1 MKKLKQNNLEESTT
15 DIGFV
20 KAINENAEELGTNKI
35 ALIREVEI
43 EDGVNVNV
51 ESVTPH
57 RMKAILNQQIT
68 ASGSDSEITFKTPGE
83 PVQVYVDS
91 NKIGPVETQVLD
103 GMVQLYNKNM
113 DGSAITGINLSL
125 VEDLREGEANVN
137 ANAVIGT
144 LSFTGTSSD
153 VIYSLDETG
162 DYSSFIVESNN
173 LKVNTTPLTSKTYN
187 ITIKATSG
195 EDIESKNF
203 EIEVLEAY
211 PKITDITLDKTP
223 GLREDESNVNTGA
236 TVATLTT
243 VGGTQ
248 PFTYTIGGTDASS
261 FVIAENKLNVKSN
274 PLTAKTY
281 NITITSTDKNS
292 KTKTVSDTIVVQA
305 AYPEITSFTISPKSS
320 LIHGNSNVQADA
332 IVATMSVEGGSNPI
346 TYSLR
351 EDASNGIDNSSFKV
365 DGANLK
371 VNTTPLVTKNY
382 KVALRATD
390 VHGKT
395 KDQNTIIE
403 VSAPEITTLT
413 ITPVNSLTAPVA
425 ADTVVAN
432 LSTQGG
438 ISPYT
443 YSLKASTGD
452 NAEFKIENNTVKN
465 ISSIDSEATKS
476 ITVIVTDVNNKTK
489 EQTAQITVNAA
500 G

>member
-51 ESVTPH
+51 ESITPH

-68 ASGSDSEITFKTPGE
+68 ASGGDSEITFKTPGE
-83 PVQVYVDS
+83 PVQVYVNGDE
-91 NKIGPVETQVLD
+91 IGPVETQVLD

-162 DYSSFIVESNN
+162 DYSSFTVESNN

-195 EDIESKNF
+195 EDVESKNF

-211 PKITDITLDKTP
+211 P
-223 GLREDESNVNTGA
+223 
-236 TVATLTT
+236 
-243 VGGTQ
+243 
-248 PFTYTIGGTDASS
+248 
-261 FVIAENKLNVKSN
+261 
-274 PLTAKTY
+274 
-281 NITITSTDKNS
+281 
-292 KTKTVSDTIVVQA
+292 
-305 AYPEITSFTISPKSS
+305 EITSFTISPKSG
-320 LIHGNSNVQADA
+320 LIQGNVNVQADV

-452 NAEFKIENNTVKN
+452 NAEFKIENDTVKN

>member
-51 ESVTPH
+51 ESITPH

-68 ASGSDSEITFKTPGE
+68 ASGGDSEITFKTPGE
-83 PVQVYVDS
+83 PVQVYVNGDE
-91 NKIGPVETQVLD
+91 IGPVETQVLD
-103 GMVQLYNKNM
+103 GIVQLYNKNM

-195 EDIESKNF
+195 EDVESKNF

-211 PKITDITLDKTP
+211 PEITL
-223 GLREDESNVNTGA
+223 
-236 TVATLTT
+236 
-243 VGGTQ
+243 
-248 PFTYTIGGTDASS
+248 
-261 FVIAENKLNVKSN
+261 
-274 PLTAKTY
+274 
-281 NITITSTDKNS
+281 
-292 KTKTVSDTIVVQA
+292 
-305 AYPEITSFTISPKSS
+305 FTISPESD
-320 LIHGNSNVQADA
+320 LIQGNANVQADA

-395 KDQNTIIE
+395 KDQNAIIE

-452 NAEFKIENNTVKN
+452 NAEFKIENDTVKN

>member
-51 ESVTPH
+51 ESITPH

-68 ASGSDSEITFKTPGE
+68 ASGGDSEITFKTPGE
-83 PVQVYVDS
+83 PVQVYVNGDE
-91 NKIGPVETQVLD
+91 IGPVETQVLD
-103 GMVQLYNKNM
+103 GIVQLYNKNM

-195 EDIESKNF
+195 EDVESKNF

-211 PKITDITLDKTP
+211 PEITL
-223 GLREDESNVNTGA
+223 
-236 TVATLTT
+236 
-243 VGGTQ
+243 
-248 PFTYTIGGTDASS
+248 
-261 FVIAENKLNVKSN
+261 
-274 PLTAKTY
+274 
-281 NITITSTDKNS
+281 
-292 KTKTVSDTIVVQA
+292 
-305 AYPEITSFTISPKSS
+305 FTISPESD
-320 LIHGNSNVQADA
+320 LIQGNANVQADA

-395 KDQNTIIE
+395 KDQNAIIE

-413 ITPVNSLTAPVA
+413 ITPVNSLTAPIA

-452 NAEFKIENNTVKN
+452 NAEFKIENDTVKN

-476 ITVIVTDVNNKTK
+476 ITVIVTDANNKTK
-489 EQTAQITVNAA
+489 EQTAQITVNAV

>member
-51 ESVTPH
+51 ESITPH

-83 PVQVYVDS
+83 PVQVYVNGDE
-91 NKIGPVETQVLD
+91 IGPVETQVLD
-103 GMVQLYNKNM
+103 GIVQLYNKNM

-195 EDIESKNF
+195 EDVESKNF

-211 PKITDITLDKTP
+211 P
-223 GLREDESNVNTGA
+223 
-236 TVATLTT
+236 
-243 VGGTQ
+243 
-248 PFTYTIGGTDASS
+248 
-261 FVIAENKLNVKSN
+261 
-274 PLTAKTY
+274 
-281 NITITSTDKNS
+281 
-292 KTKTVSDTIVVQA
+292 
-305 AYPEITSFTISPKSS
+305 EITSFTISPKSG
-320 LIHGNSNVQADA
+320 LIQGNVQADA

-395 KDQNTIIE
+395 SDQNAIIE

>member
-51 ESVTPH
+51 ESITPH

-68 ASGSDSEITFKTPGE
+68 ASGGDSEITFKTPGE
-83 PVQVYVDS
+83 PVQVYVNGDE
-91 NKIGPVETQVLD
+91 IGPVETQVLD

-113 DGSAITGINLSL
+113 DGSAITGINLNL

-195 EDIESKNF
+195 EDVESKNF

-211 PKITDITLDKTP
+211 P
-223 GLREDESNVNTGA
+223 
-236 TVATLTT
+236 
-243 VGGTQ
+243 
-248 PFTYTIGGTDASS
+248 
-261 FVIAENKLNVKSN
+261 
-274 PLTAKTY
+274 
-281 NITITSTDKNS
+281 
-292 KTKTVSDTIVVQA
+292 
-305 AYPEITSFTISPKSS
+305 EITSFTISPKSG
-320 LIHGNSNVQADA
+320 LIQGNVNVQADA

-395 KDQNTIIE
+395 KDQNAIIE

-452 NAEFKIENNTVKN
+452 NAEFKIENDTVKN

>member
-20 KAINENAEELGTNKI
+20 KSINENAEELGTNKI

-51 ESVTPH
+51 ESITPH

-83 PVQVYVDS
+83 PVQVYVNGDE
-91 NKIGPVETQVLD
+91 IGPVETQVLD

-162 DYSSFIVESNN
+162 DYSSFIIESNN

-195 EDIESKNF
+195 EDVESKNF

-211 PKITDITLDKTP
+211 P
-223 GLREDESNVNTGA
+223 
-236 TVATLTT
+236 
-243 VGGTQ
+243 
-248 PFTYTIGGTDASS
+248 
-261 FVIAENKLNVKSN
+261 
-274 PLTAKTY
+274 
-281 NITITSTDKNS
+281 
-292 KTKTVSDTIVVQA
+292 
-305 AYPEITSFTISPKSS
+305 EITSFTISPKSG
-320 LIHGNSNVQADA
+320 LIQGNSNVQADA

-395 KDQNTIIE
+395 KDQNAIIE

-476 ITVIVTDVNNKTK
+476 ITVIVTDANNKTK